1 MAAAHPILAP
11 GTFVLVAYSDVDED
25 LWHERLLLA
34 PAATPDCPSSW
45 VVLTPDLDMYVENL
59 GPPDI
64 ATVRPLDAA
73 RTLPFGVNRNSVYRF
88 QLPQRRHGVPNQAEM
103 TQLLREADTVAR
115 LHLELAGAPAADQ
128 GAGPHGPA
136 PPPLPIAAAPPVPQ
150 VPGLVAPR
158 LPPVPEQAPMVV
170 FDAGRAAQ
178 AVHGQTLAE
187 NLVAPTRKVV
197 KVWRAAE
204 ARAGLKVGDAVDLPA
219 GTVVFGDRATL
230 VLNGEAVHLEL
241 VAEGDDAL
249 KQFKERRTP
258 ASDLD
263 CRILKVRRDAQGN
276 RRREWRD
283 VPDACSTVQFSDF
296 PLPGERTAAWCLAHV
311 DRHHGGM
318 EQHHALFK
326 TLCKLQLSD
335 WGVEL
340 HETLAGIL
348 HTAAC
353 YDQLDLTNLAWAEM
367 AFRSMQS
374 IEFVYQERM
383 VEKETLAAGSR
394 LTLEER
400 TAFTGAVRPGQQL
413 MVCPSLLEHVK
424 KEAERSGSLLKELRK
439 AREEREARKGGKK

>member
-1 MAAAHPILAP
+1 MAAAPPTLAP
-11 GTFVLVAYSDVDED
+11 GSFVLVAYSDVDED

-34 PAATPDCPSSW
+34 PAPTPGCPASW
-45 VVLTPDLDMYVENL
+45 VVLTPDLDMYVETL

-64 ATVRPLDAA
+64 AVVRPLDAS
-73 RTLPFGVNRNSVYRF
+73 RTLPLGVARNSVYRF
-88 QLPQRRHGVPNQAEM
+88 QLPQRRHGIPNHAEM
-103 TQLLREADTVAR
+103 TQLLVEADAVAR
-115 LHLELAGAPAADQ
+115 LHLELAGAPPADQ
-128 GAGPHGPA
+128 GAGPQG
-136 PPPLPIAAAPPVPQ
+136 AAAVLPAAAARPGPPV
-150 VPGLVAPR
+150 VGPGPPR
-158 LPPVPEQAPMVV
+158 LPVVAEGGAVVPFQPGPVP
-170 FDAGRAAQ
+170 AGSQ
-178 AVHGQTLAE
+178 GEVLVE
-187 NLVAPTRKVV
+187 NLVAPLRKTV

-204 ARAGLKVGDAVDLPA
+204 SRAGLSVGDAVDLPA
-219 GTVVFGDRATL
+219 GTIVYGYRATL

-241 VAEGDDAL
+241 VTEGDDAL
-249 KQFKERRTP
+249 KQFRERRTP

-263 CRILKVRRDAQGN
+263 CRILKVRRDANGH

-326 TLCKLQLSD
+326 TLCKLQMSD

-340 HETLAGIL
+340 HETLASIL

-367 AFRSMQS
+367 ALRSMQS

-383 VEKETLAAGSR
+383 IEKETLASGSR

-413 MVCPSLLEHVK
+413 MVCPTLLEHVK
-424 KEAERSGSLLKELRK
+424 KEAERTGGLLKELRK